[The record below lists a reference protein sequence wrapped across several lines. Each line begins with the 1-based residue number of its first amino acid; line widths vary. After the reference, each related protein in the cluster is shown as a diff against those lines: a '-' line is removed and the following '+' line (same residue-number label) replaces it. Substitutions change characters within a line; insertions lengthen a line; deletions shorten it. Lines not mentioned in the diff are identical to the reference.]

1 MQSDRI
7 GKDVWVPKVV
17 DHEERR
23 RRIAETLRRIAAD
36 EGLEA
41 VSLGQVAAAA
51 GISKGQVQHYF
62 PNKDAMLR
70 YAVRTLRD
78 QVDRRIAAGTAAA
91 PPDLRT
97 VLVALLPI
105 EDDSRTEALV
115 ATAFLWRAFKDDEI
129 AAQFRTGYEQL
140 RDGLAALVEAEQGR
154 GAFPAGLDSGREA
167 DLLLALTTGLADA
180 VLLGHRTGP
189 EAIELIE
196 LHLARLAE
204 RG

>member
-1 MQSDRI
+1 M
-7 GKDVWVPKVV
+7 PKVV

-62 PNKDAMLR
+62 PTKDAMLR

-78 QVDRRIAAGTAAA
+78 QVDRRIAAA
-91 PPDLRT
+91 PPDLRA
-97 VLVALLPI
+97 VLVALLPL
-105 EDDSRTEALV
+105 DGDSRTEALV

-129 AAQFRTGYEQL
+129 AARFRTGYEQL
-140 RDGLAALVEAEQGR
+140 REGLAALVEAEQER

-189 EAIELIE
+189 EAVELIE

-204 RG
+204 PRPGGD

>member
-1 MQSDRI
+1 
-7 GKDVWVPKVV
+7 VPKVV

-62 PNKDAMLR
+62 PTKDAMLR

-78 QVDRRIAAGTAAA
+78 QVERQVAAEVAGA

-97 VLVALLPI
+97 VLVALLPL
-105 EDDSRTEALV
+105 DDESRTEALV
-115 ATAFLWRAFKDDEI
+115 ANAFLWRALKDEEI
-129 AAQFRTGYEQL
+129 AAQFRTGYGQL
-140 RDGLAALVEAEQGR
+140 REVLAALVGAEQGA
-154 GAFPAGLDSGREA
+154 GTWPADLDPGREA
-167 DLLLALTTGLADA
+167 DFLLALTSGLADA
-180 VLLGHRTGP
+180 VLLGHRTGR
-189 EAIELIE
+189 EAVELID
-196 LHLARLAE
+196 LHLGRLAVSAVT
-204 RG
+204 

>member
-1 MQSDRI
+1 
-7 GKDVWVPKVV
+7 VPKVV

-62 PNKDAMLR
+62 PTKDAMLR

-78 QVDRRIAAGTAAA
+78 QVERQVAAEVAGA

-97 VLVALLPI
+97 VLVALLPL
-105 EDDSRTEALV
+105 DDESRTEALV
-115 ATAFLWRAFKDDEI
+115 ANAFLWRALKDEEI

-140 RDGLAALVEAEQGR
+140 REVLAALVGAEQGA
-154 GAFPAGLDSGREA
+154 GTWPADLDPGREA
-167 DLLLALTTGLADA
+167 DFLLALTSGLADA
-180 VLLGHRTGP
+180 VLLGHRTGR
-189 EAIELIE
+189 EAVQLID
-196 LHLARLAE
+196 LHLGRLAASAAT
-204 RG
+204 

>member
-1 MQSDRI
+1 M
-7 GKDVWVPKVV
+7 PKVV

-23 RRIAETLRRIAAD
+23 RRIAATLRRIAAD

-78 QVDRRIAAGTAAA
+78 QVERQVATEAADA

-97 VLVALLPI
+97 VLVALLPL
-105 EDDSRTEALV
+105 DDESRTEALV
-115 ATAFLWRAFKDDEI
+115 ANAFLWRAFKDDEI
-129 AAQFRTGYEQL
+129 AAWFRAGYEQL
-140 RDGLAALVEAEQGR
+140 REALAALVTAEH
-154 GAFPAGLDSGREA
+154 GLTGVDAAREA
-167 DLLLALTTGLADA
+167 DLLLALTAGLADA
-180 VLLGHRTGP
+180 VLLGHRTGA
-189 EAIELIE
+189 EAVELID
-196 LHLARLAE
+196 LQLRRPTGGLTSST
-204 RG
+204 

>member
-1 MQSDRI
+1 
-7 GKDVWVPKVV
+7 VPKVV

-62 PNKDAMLR
+62 PTKDAMLR

-78 QVDRRIAAGTAAA
+78 QVERQVAAEVAGA

-97 VLVALLPI
+97 VLVALLPL
-105 EDDSRTEALV
+105 DDESRTEALV
-115 ATAFLWRAFKDDEI
+115 ANAFLWRALKDEEI

-140 RDGLAALVEAEQGR
+140 REVLAALVGAEQGA
-154 GAFPAGLDSGREA
+154 GTWPADLDPAREA
-167 DLLLALTTGLADA
+167 DFLLALTSGLADA
-180 VLLGHRTGP
+180 VLLGHRTGR
-189 EAIELIE
+189 EAVELID
-196 LHLARLAE
+196 LHLGRLAASAAT
-204 RG
+204 